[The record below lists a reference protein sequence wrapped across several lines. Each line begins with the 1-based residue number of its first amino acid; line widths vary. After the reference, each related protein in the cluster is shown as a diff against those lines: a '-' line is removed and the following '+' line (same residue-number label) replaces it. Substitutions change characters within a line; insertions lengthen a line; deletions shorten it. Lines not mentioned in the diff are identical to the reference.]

1 MNMDLVYKLFLGY
14 VIGNILVLLLAIAVV
29 VVDKIKTKNK

>member
-1 MNMDLVYKLFLGY
+1 MDFVYKLFLGY
-14 VIGNILVLLLAIAVV
+14 VIGNILLFLLAIAVV

>member
-1 MNMDLVYKLFLGY
+1 MDLVYKLFFGY

>member
-1 MNMDLVYKLFLGY
+1 MDLVYKLFLGY

>member
-1 MNMDLVYKLFLGY
+1 MDLVYKLFLGY

-29 VVDKIKTKNK
+29 VVDKIITKNK

>member
-1 MNMDLVYKLFLGY
+1 MDLIYKLFLGY

>member
-1 MNMDLVYKLFLGY
+1 MDLVYKLFLGY
-14 VIGNILVLLLAIAVV
+14 VIGNILVLLFAIAVV

>member
-1 MNMDLVYKLFLGY
+1 MDLVYKLFLGY
-14 VIGNILVLLLAIAVV
+14 VSGTFLVLLLAIAVV

>member
-1 MNMDLVYKLFLGY
+1 MDFVYKLFLGY
-14 VIGNILVLLLAIAVV
+14 VIGHISLFLLAIAVV

>member
-1 MNMDLVYKLFLGY
+1 MDFVYKLFLGY

>member
-1 MNMDLVYKLFLGY
+1 MDFVYKLFLGY
-14 VIGNILVLLLAIAVV
+14 IIGNILVLLLAIAVV

>member
-1 MNMDLVYKLFLGY
+1 MDLVYKLFLGY

-29 VVDKIKTKNK
+29 VVDKIKSKNK

>member
-1 MNMDLVYKLFLGY
+1 MDLVYKLFLGY
-14 VIGNILVLLLAIAVV
+14 VIGNILVLLLAITVV

>member
-1 MNMDLVYKLFLGY
+1 MDLVYKLFLGY
-14 VIGNILVLLLAIAVV
+14 VIGNILVLLLAIAIV

>member
-1 MNMDLVYKLFLGY
+1 MDLVYKLFLGY
-14 VIGNILVLLLAIAVV
+14 VIGHILVALLVIAVA

>member
-1 MNMDLVYKLFLGY
+1 MDLVYKVFLGY